1 MKDKT
6 VVVVGGLSGIGRA
19 VAELALD
26 HVTIVTPDCDA
37 ARRFFVDVAGM
48 TSGPRP
54 PFGFEGHW
62 LYLDGA
68 AVVHLIASP
77 SAPPLRADAP
87 SASRI
92 DHLALRVRT
101 DSEWRA
107 LLARLDSTET
117 PFRLVEVPLTREWQL
132 FVQPVPGVVV
142 EFVTS
147 TTHH

>member
-1 MKDKT
+1 MD
-6 VVVVGGLSGIGRA
+6 
-19 VAELALD
+19 LD
-26 HVTIVTPDCDA
+26 HVTIVTPECDA

-48 TSGPRP
+48 TPGPRP

-68 AVVHLIASP
+68 PVVHLIAGP
-77 SAPPLRADAP
+77 SRP
-87 SASRI
+87 STRTSEHPASCI

-101 DSEWRA
+101 ESEWQA
-107 LLARLDSTET
+107 LLARLRTSDT
-117 PFRLVEVPLTREWQL
+117 PFRLAEIPMLQEWQL

-147 TTHH
+147 TVRH

>member
-1 MKDKT
+1 MAAACC
-6 VVVVGGLSGIGRA
+6 RA
-19 VAELALD
+19 MHLD

-37 ARRFFVDVAGM
+37 AQRFFVDVAGM
-48 TSGPRP
+48 TPGPRP

-68 AVVHLIASP
+68 PVVHLIASTSRP
-77 SAPPLRADAP
+77 SLRARQRP
-87 SASRI
+87 VSCI

-101 DSEWRA
+101 ESEWRA
-107 LLARLDSTET
+107 LLDRLRASDT
-117 PFRLVEVPLTREWQL
+117 PFRLAEIPLTQEWQL
-132 FVQPVPGVVV
+132 FAQPVPGVVV